1 MAHVKRVERANGY
14 AYEVHWRD
22 HGQKRQMT
30 CKTEPQAEREAM
42 RIEDMLAAGRS
53 TSALTSKKTVAEVF
67 EACMAAGEG
76 HLKPRTL
83 EGQRSI
89 YKNHLAGAFG
99 RRRITGVRATD
110 VEKWV
115 AGLSKKLGHGSVR
128 NAYVVL
134 NKLCKYA
141 IRHDWLTVNPCTGV
155 VLPQDHN
162 AVEEKRQFLTP
173 AQVEALAVAMAERR
187 AHYALVVRMA
197 AYTGLRS
204 GELAGL
210 RIRDVNLFR
219 NTVEVRRTVR
229 RKKGGGWVAA
239 SPKSKRS
246 VREVPLLPRLAAEL
260 RVYLDAHPNRTNP
273 DAALW
278 PGSRKKFQS
287 SEIDWNIPFDINN
300 LIKSHFR
307 KTVRAGVG
315 DAGISTATR
324 WHDLRHTYA
333 SIMAA
338 APGITIYEVSNWM
351 GHSDINT
358 TQKTYIHLFRTDYT
372 DKMASVG
379 AFLDGAGQGLARDAS
394 VTPIFGAVGERG
406 AQLG

>member
-1 MAHVKRVERANGY
+1 MANIQRKKRANGW
-14 AYEVHWRD
+14 AYEVRWRD
-22 HGQKRQMT
+22 HGKDRQIT
-30 CKTEPQAEREAM
+30 CKTESAALREKV
-42 RIEDMLAAGRS
+42 RIEDLLAAGRS
-53 TSALTSKKTVAEVF
+53 TATLVERRTVAEVF
-67 EACMAAGEG
+67 KACMAAGEG

-89 YKNHLAGAFG
+89 YRNHIGPALG
-99 RRRITGVRATD
+99 RRRITSLRAQD

-115 AGLSKKLGHGSVR
+115 ASLSKKLGHGSVR

-141 IRHDWLTVNPCTGV
+141 IRHDWLAVNPCTGV
-155 VLPQDHN
+155 ALPQDHN
-162 AVEEKRQFLTP
+162 AVEDKRQFLTP
-173 AQVEALAVAMAERR
+173 AQVEALAVAMSERR
-187 AHYALVVRMA
+187 EHYGLVVRMA

-229 RKKGGGWVAA
+229 RAKGGGWVAA
-239 SPKSKRS
+239 SPKSRRS
-246 VREVPLLPRLAAEL
+246 IREVPLLPRLAAEL
-260 RVYLDAHPNRTNP
+260 RAYLEQHPNRLDP
-273 DAALW
+273 DSALW

-315 DAGISTATR
+315 SAGISTATR

-338 APGITIYEVSNWM
+338 APGITIYEVCNWM
-351 GHSDINT
+351 GHADIST

-379 AFLDGAGQGLARDAS
+379 AFLDGAGQGLGHVAP
-394 VTPIFGAVGERG
+394 VTALRSAVGG
-406 AQLG
+406 S

>member
-1 MAHVKRVERANGY
+1 MAHIKPVPRAGGRW
-14 AYEVHWRD
+14 AYEVRWRD
-22 HGQKRQMT
+22 HGKDRQIT
-30 CKTEPQAEREAM
+30 CKTEPQAERELV

-53 TSALTSKKTVAEVF
+53 TSALTSKKTVAQVF

-89 YKNHLAGAFG
+89 YKNHIAVALG
-99 RRRITGVRATD
+99 RRQVTGVRATD

-115 AGLSKKLGHGSVR
+115 AALGKKLGHGSVR

-155 VLPQDHN
+155 ALPQDHD
-162 AVEEKRQFLTP
+162 AVEDKRQFLTP
-173 AQVEALAVAMAERR
+173 AQVEALAVAMSERR
-187 AHYALVVRMA
+187 EHYALVVRMA

-338 APGITIYEVSNWM
+338 APGITIYEVSKWM
-351 GHSDINT
+351 GHSSIT
-358 TQKTYIHLFRTDYT
+358 TTEKTYVHLFRTDYT
-372 DKMASVG
+372 DKMAGVD
-379 AFLDGAGQGLARDAS
+379 AFLSGSGATLGAGGS
-394 VTPIFGAVGERG
+394 VTPIFGAVGG
-406 AQLG
+406 S

>member
-1 MAHVKRVERANGY
+1 MAHVKRVERANGGY

-53 TSALTSKKTVAEVF
+53 TSALTSKKTVGEVF

-89 YKNHLAGAFG
+89 YKNHIGPAFG

-110 VEKWV
+110 VEKWI
-115 AGLSKKLGHGSVR
+115 AALSKKLGHGSVR
-128 NAYVVL
+128 NAYVVF
-134 NKLCKYA
+134 NKLMKYA
-141 IRHDWLTVNPCTGV
+141 IRHDWLVVNPCTGV
-155 VLPQDHN
+155 ATPKDHN
-162 AVEEKRQFLTP
+162 AVEDKRQFLTP

-187 AHYALVVRMA
+187 EHYALIVRMA

-229 RKKGGGWVAA
+229 RAKGGGWVAS
-239 SPKSKRS
+239 SPKTGKGRD
-246 VREVPLLPRLAAEL
+246 VPLLPRLAAEL

-338 APGITIYEVSNWM
+338 APGITIYDVSKWM
-351 GHSDINT
+351 GHSSINT
-358 TQKTYIHLFRTDYT
+358 TEKVYVHLFRTDYT
-372 DKMASVG
+372 DKMSAVG

-394 VTPIFGAVGERG
+394 VTPIFGAVAGS
-406 AQLG
+406 

>member
-1 MAHVKRVERANGY
+1 MAHIKPVPRAGGRW
-14 AYEVHWRD
+14 AYEVRWRD
-22 HGQKRQMT
+22 HGKDRQIT
-30 CKTEPQAEREAM
+30 CKTEPQAERELV

-53 TSALTSKKTVAEVF
+53 TSALTSKKTIAEVF

-89 YKNHLAGAFG
+89 YKNHIAVALG
-99 RRRITGVRATD
+99 RRQVTGVRATD
-110 VEKWV
+110 VERWV
-115 AGLSKKLGHGSVR
+115 AALSKKLGHGSVR

-141 IRHDWLTVNPCTGV
+141 IRHDWLVVNPCTGV
-155 VLPQDHN
+155 ALPQDHN

-173 AQVEALAVAMAERR
+173 AQVEALAVAMSERR
-187 AHYALVVRMA
+187 EHYALVVRMA

-210 RIRDVNLFR
+210 RIRDINLFR

-338 APGITIYEVSNWM
+338 APGITIYEVCNWM

-379 AFLDGAGQGLARDAS
+379 AFLDGAGQGLGAGGT
-394 VTPIFGAVGERG
+394 VTALRGAVGG
-406 AQLG
+406 S

>member
-1 MAHVKRVERANGY
+1 MAHIKRVQRANGC

-22 HGQKRQMT
+22 HGKKRQIT
-30 CKTEPQAEREAM
+30 CKTEPAAEREVV
-42 RIEDMLAAGRS
+42 RIEDELAAGKPTAHRVERR
-53 TSALTSKKTVAEVF
+53 TVAEVF

-89 YKNHLAGAFG
+89 YNNHLGPHFG
-99 RRRITGVRATD
+99 RRRVTSVRATD

-115 AGLSKKLGHGSVR
+115 AALSKKLGHGSVR

-141 IRHDWLTVNPCTGV
+141 IRHDWLSSNPCAGV
-155 VLPQDHN
+155 ALPQDH
-162 AVEEKRQFLTP
+162 EEVQDKRQFLTP
-173 AQVEALAVAMAERR
+173 AQVEILANTLAERR
-187 AHYALVVRMA
+187 AHYALIVRMA
-197 AYTGLRS
+197 AFTGLRS

-260 RVYLDAHPNRTNP
+260 RAYLDAHPNRTDP

-307 KTVRAGVG
+307 KTVRAGLG
-315 DAGISTATR
+315 DAGISTALR

-338 APGITIYEVSNWM
+338 APGITIYDVSKWM
-351 GHSDINT
+351 GHSSIST
-358 TQKTYIHLFRTDYT
+358 TEKVYVHLFRTDYT
-372 DKMASVG
+372 DKMSAVD
-379 AFLDGAGQGLARDAS
+379 AFLSGDGRALNTTSS
-394 VTPIFGAVGERG
+394 VTTLFA
-406 AQLG
+406 

>member
-1 MAHVKRVERANGY
+1 MAHIKVVERAGGRF
-14 AYEVHWRD
+14 AYEVRWRD
-22 HGQKRQMT
+22 HGKDRQIT
-30 CKTEPQAEREAM
+30 CKTEPQAEKELV
-42 RIEDMLAAGRS
+42 RIEDMLATGRS
-53 TSALTSKKTVAEVF
+53 TSALTSRKTVREVF

-76 HLKPRTL
+76 NLKPRTL

-89 YKNHLAGAFG
+89 YNNHIGPQLG
-99 RRRITGVRATD
+99 RRKITGIRATD
-110 VEKWV
+110 VERWV
-115 AGLSKKLGHGSVR
+115 AGLGKKLGHGSVR

-141 IRHDWLTVNPCTGV
+141 IRHDWLVVNPCTGV
-155 VLPQDHN
+155 ALPQDHS
-162 AVEEKRQFLTP
+162 AVEDKRQFLTP
-173 AQVEALAVAMAERR
+173 AQVEALAVAMSARR
-187 AHYALVVRMA
+187 EHYALMVRMA

-229 RKKGGGWVAA
+229 RAKGGGWVAA

-246 VREVPLLPRLAAEL
+246 VRDVPLLPRLAAEL
-260 RVYLDAHPNRTNP
+260 RVYLDAHPNRGNP

-315 DAGISTATR
+315 SAGISTATR

-338 APGITIYEVSNWM
+338 APTVTIYEVCNWM

-358 TQKTYIHLFRTDYT
+358 TQKIYVHLFRTDYT
-372 DKMASVG
+372 DKMSAVG
-379 AFLDGAGQGLARDAS
+379 AFLDGAGQGLSRDAS
-394 VTPIFGAVGERG
+394 VTPIFGAVGG
-406 AQLG
+406 S